1 MERAQNT
8 ELAKRINQAFTLLQ
22 KNKLPTQI
30 VEQLVEKYA
39 VSVNQAYRYI
49 QLAREIN
56 EKMAIPES
64 SVVFTVKLPPTLI
77 RRIKKLSGSKRLSIS
92 KVVHTALEEF
102 LAKKDHVKKGETS

>member
-8 ELAKRINQAFTLLQ
+8 ELAKRINLAFTLLQ
-22 KNKLPTQI
+22 KNKVPPQI
-30 VEQLVEKYA
+30 VEQLIVKYG
-39 VSVNQAYRYI
+39 VSINQAYRYI

-56 EKMAIPES
+56 VKMAIPES

-77 RRIKKLSGSKRLSIS
+77 RRIKKLSGSKGLSIS

-102 LAKKDHVKKGETS
+102 LAKKDHVKKGTTT

>member
-1 MERAQNT
+1 MKRSQNP
-8 ELAKRINQAFTLLQ
+8 ELAKRINHAFTRLQ
-22 KNKLPTQI
+22 KKKLQPQI
-30 VEQLVEKYA
+30 VQEFMNKYA
-39 VSVNQAYRYI
+39 VSQIQAYRYI

-77 RRIKKLSGSKRLSIS
+77 RRIKKLSGSKGLSIS

-102 LAKKDHVKKGETS
+102 LAKKDHAKKGETS

>member
-1 MERAQNT
+1 MERSQNS
-8 ELAKRINQAFTLLQ
+8 ELAKRINQAFTMLQ
-22 KNKLPTQI
+22 KENPQPQI
-30 VEQLVEKYA
+30 VERLIQKYG
-39 VSVNQAYRYI
+39 VSQIQAYRYI

-77 RRIKKLSGSKRLSIS
+77 RRIKKLSGSKGLSIS

-102 LAKKDHVKKGETS
+102 LAKKDHAKKGETS

>member
-22 KNKLPTQI
+22 KNKLQPQI
-30 VEQLVEKYA
+30 VSGLMDKYG

-49 QLAREIN
+49 QLAKEIN
-56 EKMAIPES
+56 QKMAIPES

-77 RRIKKLSGSKRLSIS
+77 RRIKKLSGSKGLSIS
-92 KVVHTALEEF
+92 KVVRTALEEF
-102 LAKKDHVKKGETS
+102 LAKKDHAKKGETS